1 MPLAKKGPTF
11 CFSRSADRTETVCAW
26 DSGPPSLGMLVGVAT
41 AGGLA
46 LLGILT
52 AGFLLLRNRNKGPG
66 GRVPLDFFK
75 GSMRSMTSWQKR
87 HKVLTHGN
95 LCPSYR
101 TSTLGLLQEPLP
113 SPFSLPDALA
123 PDFSRVMRM
132 ARRPS
137 GVTIPST

>member
-1 MPLAKKGPTF
+1 MA
-11 CFSRSADRTETVCAW
+11 
-26 DSGPPSLGMLVGVAT
+26 MLVGVAT

-46 LLGILT
+46 LLGLVT
-52 AGFLLLRNRNKGPG
+52 AAFILLRTRNKGPG
-66 GRVPLDFFK
+66 GKVPLDFFK

-87 HKVLTHGN
+87 QKVLTHED
-95 LCPSYR
+95 LSPSYR

-113 SPFSLPDALA
+113 SPFSLPETLA